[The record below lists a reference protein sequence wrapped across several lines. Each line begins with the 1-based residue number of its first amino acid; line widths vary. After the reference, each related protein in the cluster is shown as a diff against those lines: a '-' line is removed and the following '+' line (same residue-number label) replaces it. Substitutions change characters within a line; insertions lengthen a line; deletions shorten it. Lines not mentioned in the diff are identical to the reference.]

1 MHTSCLFIFFA
12 AQPGIGTGDP
22 DGQLGCSVHRG
33 CAVAGGGAV
42 SGLSTVT
49 VVAHQQHF
57 KLLDVVDQEPPKATG
72 QHGLGFLVA
81 PLASTGL
88 RVWPLSLL
96 RTLLSMPPGLRQSRL
111 SVTYWLDWCWMN
123 SLVLSFRVSGFT
135 RV

>member
-1 MHTSCLFIFFA
+1 MYTSCLFIFFA

-33 CAVAGGGAV
+33 CAVAGRGAV

-72 QHGLGFLVA
+72 QHVICFFVAPITNIGHQDLVLESSAHTIVNASGFLPVMCNFD
-81 PLASTGL
+81 
-88 RVWPLSLL
+88 R
-96 RTLLSMPPGLRQSRL
+96 
-111 SVTYWLDWCWMN
+111 SV
-123 SLVLSFRVSGFT
+123 
-135 RV
+135 